1 MLLWW
6 GRFSPLPGG
15 KFLFSL
21 LVGLLIPYTGTM
33 RSRVLTLVPG
43 YAQVLLRDRRHV
55 RNHLRSVHAIALANV
70 AEYSTGLAVLSGMPS
85 GFNGILIKLT
95 VDYTKKARGDLLAE
109 CKTEVPEFKERTE
122 VPVVSEI
129 RDSSGDLVCTAT
141 ATWLIGPQA

>member
-1 MLLWW
+1 M
-6 GRFSPLPGG
+6 
-15 KFLFSL
+15 
-21 LVGLLIPYTGTM
+21 
-33 RSRVLTLVPG
+33 
-43 YAQVLLRDRRHV
+43 RDRRHV

>member
-1 MLLWW
+1 MCI
-6 GRFSPLPGG
+6 RDS
-15 KFLFSL
+15 
-21 LVGLLIPYTGTM
+21 
-33 RSRVLTLVPG
+33 VLTLVPG

-70 AEYSTGLAVLSGMPS
+70 AEYSTGLAVLSGMPG
-85 GFNGILIKLT
+85 GFNGILVKLN

-129 RDSSGDLVCTAT
+129 RDSSGDIVCTAT
-141 ATWLIGPQA
+141 AIWLIGPQT